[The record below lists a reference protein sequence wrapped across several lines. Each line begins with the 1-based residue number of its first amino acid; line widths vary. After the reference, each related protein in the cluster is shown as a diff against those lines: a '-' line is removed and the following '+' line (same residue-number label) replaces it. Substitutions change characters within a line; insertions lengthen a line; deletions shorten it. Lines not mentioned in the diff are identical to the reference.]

1 VAPLPV
7 QQLPLATVGCES
19 KCKPVMEGRQLV
31 HGSCSRGM
39 VGGTAYQT
47 ARTCEHSACRARAAY
62 PSRCGIP
69 TYSPAALEASTRL
82 LAYARV
88 MQLASVMGA
97 PPLCARTAVAAC
109 LFAMATARLPGVP
122 RASIVCAYARSACR
136 TGEERKGISGL
147 HTHHYHTPTNGTHGP
162 HIHADP
168 WRERFVHKSSPT
180 YTRFRHSDMAHEV
193 STQGHS

>member
-1 VAPLPV
+1 MAPLPV

-19 KCKPVMEGRQLV
+19 TCKPVMEGRQLV

-47 ARTCEHSACRARAAY
+47 ARTCEHNACRARAAY

-122 RASIVCAYARSACR
+122 RASILHACARPARS
-136 TGEERKGISGL
+136 
-147 HTHHYHTPTNGTHGP
+147 
-162 HIHADP
+162 D
-168 WRERFVHKSSPT
+168 
-180 YTRFRHSDMAHEV
+180 D
-193 STQGHS
+193 TQGGFPAERTSLSPEAMA

>member
-1 VAPLPV
+1 MAPLPV
-7 QQLPLATVGCES
+7 QQLPLAVGCES
-19 KCKPVMEGRQLV
+19 TCKPVMEGRQLV

-47 ARTCEHSACRARAAY
+47 ARTCEHNASRAY

-122 RASIVCAYARSACR
+122 RASILHACARSAQR
-136 TGEERKGISGL
+136 RYAGGISSGGPKDL
-147 HTHHYHTPTNGTHGP
+147 QYLTTDTYTSPPPNAGPLYHSRCRHTH
-162 HIHADP
+162 
-168 WRERFVHKSSPT
+168 V
-180 YTRFRHSDMAHEV
+180 SDMAH
-193 STQGHS
+193 TR

>member
-1 VAPLPV
+1 MAPLPV

-31 HGSCSRGM
+31 HGSCSRGV

-47 ARTCEHSACRARAAY
+47 ARTCEHNACRARAAY

-97 PPLCARTAVAAC
+97 PPMCARTAVAAC

-122 RASIVCAYARSACR
+122 RASILHACARSAQRRYAGEGSKEGYQHAQTCR
-136 TGEERKGISGL
+136 RRHRLRAWGFPAEDSANERTI
-147 HTHHYHTPTNGTHGP
+147 NG
-162 HIHADP
+162 
-168 WRERFVHKSSPT
+168 
-180 YTRFRHSDMAHEV
+180 
-193 STQGHS
+193 

>member
-1 VAPLPV
+1 MAPLPV

-122 RASIVCAYARSACR
+122 RASILHACARSAQGGYAGGIFQRRTVTAFNISQQTHRPPHHQTRVHYSRCR
-136 TGEERKGISGL
+136 
-147 HTHHYHTPTNGTHGP
+147 HTH
-162 HIHADP
+162 
-168 WRERFVHKSSPT
+168 V
-180 YTRFRHSDMAHEV
+180 SDMAH
-193 STQGHS
+193 TR

>member
-1 VAPLPV
+1 MAPLPV

-39 VGGTAYQT
+39 VGGTAYQI
-47 ARTCEHSACRARAAY
+47 ARTCEHNACRARAAY

-122 RASIVCAYARSACR
+122 RASILHACARSAQR
-136 TGEERKGISGL
+136 RYAGGGVNKDGFRAEDRGTNERLMGETRHER
-147 HTHHYHTPTNGTHGP
+147 P
-162 HIHADP
+162 
-168 WRERFVHKSSPT
+168 
-180 YTRFRHSDMAHEV
+180 
-193 STQGHS
+193 STV

>member
-1 VAPLPV
+1 MAPLPV

-19 KCKPVMEGRQLV
+19 TCKPVMEGRQLV

-47 ARTCEHSACRARAAY
+47 ARTCEHNACRARAAY

-122 RASIVCAYARSACR
+122 RASILHACARQRAATIRRGGVNKDGFRAEDR
-136 TGEERKGISGL
+136 GTNERLMGETRHER
-147 HTHHYHTPTNGTHGP
+147 P
-162 HIHADP
+162 
-168 WRERFVHKSSPT
+168 
-180 YTRFRHSDMAHEV
+180 
-193 STQGHS
+193 STV